1 MLKQLLKEEKNM
13 IEMIFHIT
21 YSKEVMLF
29 SLLAAFLL
37 TAVAIKVL
45 QDYLPHDL
53 GRAFAINGQL
63 SKGKPRGAGIIFVI
77 TFIIVSLIFVPI
89 EKEYVI
95 YCILLFAAML
105 TGYLDDRAETPWGE
119 LKKGILDFAI
129 ALMTAITFVNFNSEY
144 VGFYWFGKFIEI
156 PVIVYIILAIILIWV
171 SINVTNCSDGVD
183 GLSSNMSII
192 TLLSIA
198 MIFIKSGSVYA
209 NITLILVAC
218 LLGYLWFNVTPSKL
232 LMGDA
237 GSRAIGFFIAV
248 LMMKSFHPFL
258 YLLAGFMLIVDGG
271 LGLIK
276 VSLLRFLHIHILKN
290 VRTPIHDYA
299 RKTLN
304 WSDSQVVFKF
314 TMIQIIASTIMM
326 FWIL

>member
-1 MLKQLLKEEKNM
+1 M
-13 IEMIFHIT
+13 IETIFHVA
-21 YSKEVMLF
+21 YSKDLMLI
-29 SLLAAFLL
+29 SLLVAFLL

-45 QDYLPHDL
+45 QDYLPHDI

-63 SKGKPRGAGIIFVI
+63 SKGKPRGAGIIFVV
-77 TFIIVSLIFVPI
+77 TFIIVSLLFVPI
-89 EKEYVI
+89 EREYVI

-129 ALMTAITFVNFNSEY
+129 ALMTAITFVNFNPDY
-144 VGFYWFGKFIEI
+144 VGFYWFDKFISI
-156 PVIVYIILAIILIWV
+156 PAPVYIILAIILIWV

-198 MIFIKSGSVYA
+198 MIFIKEGSSYA
-209 NITLILVAC
+209 HLVLLLVAC
-218 LLGYLWFNVTPSKL
+218 LLGYLWFNVSPSKL

-248 LMMKSFHPFL
+248 FMMKSFHPLL
-258 YLLAGFMLIVDGG
+258 YLLAGFMLIIDGG

-276 VSLLRFLHIHILKN
+276 VSLLRFFHIHILKN

-314 TMIQIIASTIMM
+314 TMIQIVASTIMM